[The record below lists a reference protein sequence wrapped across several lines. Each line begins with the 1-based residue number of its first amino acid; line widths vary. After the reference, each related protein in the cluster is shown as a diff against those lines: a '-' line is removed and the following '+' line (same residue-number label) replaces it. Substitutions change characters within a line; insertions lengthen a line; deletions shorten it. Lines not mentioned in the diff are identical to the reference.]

1 MISGQEAI
9 IASLLDPGRYPHAA
23 KSVRR
28 IETHISWVL
37 LAGRYAYKI
46 KKAVHPDFLD
56 FTTLE
61 ARRHYCMEELRLNKR
76 LAPDLY
82 LEVVPIGGT
91 PENPILGALPAIEY
105 AVKMRRFTARNRLDR
120 LASKGALEAAH
131 IDAIAR
137 KIAKFHQEIPPPPVG
152 TRYGLDMP
160 DTMHLAFQELRER
173 LGEEVSDLEQEIA
186 LEYRKIEPLVK
197 QRVEAGCVR
206 ECHGDLHLGNI
217 ALIGGDPVPFDCIE
231 FDPKLRWIDPMNEIA
246 FPFMDLVHS
255 GKEDLAWRFL
265 NAYLEITGDYG
276 GLPLL
281 RYFSSC
287 RATVRGMVDAIRASQ
302 AGSGFA
308 SCRKHLALASRLLRR
323 EKPSLFITHGLPGS
337 GKTTWAVQA
346 AEKQRAIRIRSDV
359 ERKRLHGFAPEAK
372 SGSGIDSGI
381 YSGSSTRE
389 VYAFLLDKTADLL
402 DAGFSVI
409 VDAAFPQKRQ
419 REEFRKLAGDRGLPF
434 SIASMQADYPALKK
448 RISERRNDASEADLC
463 VLERM
468 MEKFEPLA
476 ENELEDSST

>member
-1 MISGQEAI
+1 MISGQQAI

-61 ARRHYCMEELRLNKR
+61 ARLHFCMEELRLNKR

-82 LEVVPIGGT
+82 LEVMPIGGT

-105 AVKMRRFTARNRLDR
+105 AVRMRRFAARNRLDR
-120 LASKGALEAAH
+120 LAAKGKLEAAH
-131 IDAIAR
+131 IDALAR
-137 KIAKFHQEIPPPPVG
+137 KIAKFHLEIPSAPAG
-152 TRYGLDMP
+152 ERYGLDMP
-160 DTMHLAFQELRER
+160 KTMHLAFHELRER
-173 LGEEVSDLEQEIA
+173 LGEEVSELEQEIA
-186 LEYRKIEPLVK
+186 QEYSKIEPLVK
-197 QRVEAGCVR
+197 ERVEAGYVR

-217 ALIGGDPVPFDCIE
+217 ALIGGDPVPFDCLE
-231 FDPKLRWIDPMNEIA
+231 FDPKLRWTDPVNEIA

-255 GKEDLAWRFL
+255 GKEELAWRFL
-265 NAYLEITGDYG
+265 NAYLEITGDYA

-281 RYFSSC
+281 RYFASC

-302 AGSGFA
+302 SGADFEP
-308 SCRKHLALASRLLRR
+308 CRKHLALASRLLRR
-323 EKPSLFITHGLPGS
+323 EMPRLFITHGLPGS

-346 AEKQRAIRIRSDV
+346 AARERAIRIRSDV
-359 ERKRLHGFAPEAK
+359 ERKRLHDIAPEARTR
-372 SGSGIDSGI
+372 SGIDSGI
-381 YSGSSTRE
+381 YSESSTRE
-389 VYAFLLDKTADLL
+389 VYAFLLHKAANLL

-409 VDAAFPQKRQ
+409 VDASFPQRKQ
-419 REEFRKLAGDRGLPF
+419 RDEFRGLAEARGLSF
-434 SIASMQADYPALKK
+434 SIASMHADYETLKR
-448 RISERRNDASEADLC
+448 RICERRNDASEADLS

-468 MEKFEPLA
+468 MQRFEPVSKL
-476 ENELEDSST
+476 ENPST